1 MSDSSN
7 TAPDEGVGQT
17 ALGTQQLRLPFTI
30 KLKAQEDWDAWKTC
44 ITMNLR
50 ISKLQAY
57 LVKQDK
63 DAYDEQK
70 DSIAF
75 LTLFGTLDPV
85 VAKNCHVFKTTHELW
100 KYLQSV
106 YEPKGTLTKF
116 RAHHRLLTMKR
127 QDYKSLSE
135 ALSALEEDMPSWCF
149 IKEDYMQRAKS
160 NDPNITFQSLVSE
173 ARDRIRANNTDST
186 ARSISHDG
194 ERKKE
199 RKRKKKPSQQVFRL
213 IGPRKTFHELQSF
226 EEPIPTISNREVL
239 VHVRAVALNYR
250 DIGVATSTYP
260 FPVKDAVVPCSD
272 AAGEIVEVG
281 SAVAKDLAKGDT
293 VVGTFDPTNLY
304 GPQQSWRNG
313 QGGPIDGVL
322 RQYVV
327 LPADAIVKVP
337 REAGLSFAQWASLV
351 CTGVT
356 AWNALYGNLPLRPGQ
371 VVLLQGTGGVSIT
384 GLILA
389 KAAGA
394 TTIIT
399 SSSDDKL
406 KYVREK
412 YGVDHTINY
421 KTTPDWA
428 QEALRITGGRGAD
441 FILENGG
448 AGTIKQSIE
457 AITMGGII
465 AVIGFL
471 AQIPQSEMPDV
482 ALLALGKG
490 AVVRGV
496 TVGSTQLLE
505 EVVRFVGSK
514 KLNVPVETT
523 FGFTREEIL
532 KAYEYLQSGQHVGK
546 VCINVE

>member
-50 ISKLQAY
+50 ISKLQGY

-85 VAKNCHVFKTTHELW
+85 VAKSCHVFKTTHELW

-135 ALSALEEDMPSWCF
+135 ALSALEASIADCTSRDWDIPDAIKVNRLLTLCKEDMPSWCF
-149 IKEDYMQRAKS
+149 VKEDYMQRAKS

-260 FPVKDAVVPCSD
+260 VSVPNEHPSTRTNS
-272 AAGEIVEVG
+272 IQRLT
-281 SAVAKDLAKGDT
+281 SHRT
-293 VVGTFDPTNLY
+293 VPRQGRRRPLLRRC
-304 GPQQSWRNG
+304 WRDRRGRQRGG
-313 QGGPIDGVL
+313 QG
-322 RQYVV
+322 
-327 LPADAIVKVP
+327 
-337 REAGLSFAQWASLV
+337 
-351 CTGVT
+351 
-356 AWNALYGNLPLRPGQ
+356 PG
-371 VVLLQGTGGVSIT
+371 
-384 GLILA
+384 
-389 KAAGA
+389 
-394 TTIIT
+394 
-399 SSSDDKL
+399 
-406 KYVREK
+406 
-412 YGVDHTINY
+412 
-421 KTTPDWA
+421 
-428 QEALRITGGRGAD
+428 
-441 FILENGG
+441 
-448 AGTIKQSIE
+448 
-457 AITMGGII
+457 
-465 AVIGFL
+465 
-471 AQIPQSEMPDV
+471 
-482 ALLALGKG
+482 
-490 AVVRGV
+490 
-496 TVGSTQLLE
+496 
-505 EVVRFVGSK
+505 
-514 KLNVPVETT
+514 
-523 FGFTREEIL
+523 
-532 KAYEYLQSGQHVGK
+532 
-546 VCINVE
+546 

>member
-1 MSDSSN
+1 M
-7 TAPDEGVGQT
+7 
-17 ALGTQQLRLPFTI
+17 
-30 KLKAQEDWDAWKTC
+30 
-44 ITMNLR
+44 
-50 ISKLQAY
+50 
-57 LVKQDK
+57 
-63 DAYDEQK
+63 
-70 DSIAF
+70 
-75 LTLFGTLDPV
+75 
-85 VAKNCHVFKTTHELW
+85 
-100 KYLQSV
+100 
-106 YEPKGTLTKF
+106 
-116 RAHHRLLTMKR
+116 
-127 QDYKSLSE
+127 
-135 ALSALEEDMPSWCF
+135 
-149 IKEDYMQRAKS
+149 
-160 NDPNITFQSLVSE
+160 
-173 ARDRIRANNTDST
+173 
-186 ARSISHDG
+186 
-194 ERKKE
+194 
-199 RKRKKKPSQQVFRL
+199 
-213 IGPRKTFHELQSF
+213 
-226 EEPIPTISNREVL
+226 
-239 VHVRAVALNYR
+239 
-250 DIGVATSTYP
+250 
-260 FPVKDAVVPCSD
+260 
-272 AAGEIVEVG
+272 
-281 SAVAKDLAKGDT
+281 
-293 VVGTFDPTNLY
+293 
-304 GPQQSWRNG
+304 
-313 QGGPIDGVL
+313 
-322 RQYVV
+322 
-327 LPADAIVKVP
+327 
-337 REAGLSFAQWASLV
+337 
-351 CTGVT
+351 
-356 AWNALYGNLPLRPGQ
+356 
-371 VVLLQGTGGVSIT
+371 SIT